1 MVDVKEQWDIS
12 KERKQELIQQLTPVL
27 KLLRVRADIT
37 QEKLANII
45 GLSRQTHSQ
54 IETGNKLM
62 TWNTYLSLIFFYNS
76 ADETSKLLVALD
88 VYPKEFMKIK
98 CEGKNYGM

>member
-1 MVDVKEQWDIS
+1 MVDGKERWDIS
-12 KERKQELIQQLTPVL
+12 KERKDELIQKLTPEL
-27 KLLRVRADIT
+27 KMLRVKADIT

-45 GLSRQTHSQ
+45 GLSRQTYSQ

-76 ADETSKLLVALD
+76 VSETSKLLTALD
-88 VYPKEFMKIK
+88 IYPDEFSDS
-98 CEGKNYGM
+98 NFPY

>member
-1 MVDVKEQWDIS
+1 MADLRERWDIS
-12 KERKQELIQQLTPVL
+12 KERKDELIQKLIPEL

-37 QEKLANII
+37 QERLANII
-45 GLSRQTHSQ
+45 GLSRQTYSQ

-76 ADETSKLLVALD
+76 VDETSKLLNALEI
-88 VYPKEFMKIK
+88 YPEEFNEK
-98 CEGKNYGM
+98 

>member
-1 MVDVKEQWDIS
+1 MADVKERWDIS
-12 KERKQELIQQLTPVL
+12 KERKDKLIRKLTPDL

-45 GLSRQTHSQ
+45 GLSRQTYSQ
-54 IETGNKLM
+54 IETGSKLM

-76 ADETSKLLVALD
+76 VDETSKLLNALD
-88 VYPKEFMKIK
+88 IYPDEFNEK
-98 CEGKNYGM
+98 

>member
-1 MVDVKEQWDIS
+1 MVDGKERWDIS
-12 KERKQELIQQLTPVL
+12 KERKDELIQKLTPEL
-27 KLLRVRADIT
+27 KMLRVKADIT

-45 GLSRQTHSQ
+45 GLSRQTYSQ

-76 ADETSKLLVALD
+76 VSETSKLLTALD
-88 VYPKEFMKIK
+88 IYPDEF
-98 CEGKNYGM
+98 CDSNFPY

>member
-1 MVDVKEQWDIS
+1 MIDARERWDIS
-12 KERKQELIQQLTPVL
+12 KERKNELIRQLTPVL

-45 GLSRQTHSQ
+45 GLSRQTYSQ

-76 ADETSKLLVALD
+76 VDETSKLLVALE
-88 VYPKEFMKIK
+88 VYPKEFFRIK
-98 CEGKNYGM
+98 CEGEDYGI

>member
-1 MVDVKEQWDIS
+1 MIDARERWDIS
-12 KERKQELIQQLTPVL
+12 KEQKNELIRQLTPVL

-45 GLSRQTHSQ
+45 GLSRQTYSQ

-76 ADETSKLLVALD
+76 VDETSKLLVALE
-88 VYPKEFMKIK
+88 VYPKEFFRIK
-98 CEGKNYGM
+98 CEGEDYGI

>member
-1 MVDVKEQWDIS
+1 MADLRERWDIS
-12 KERKQELIQQLTPVL
+12 KERKDELIQKLTPEL

-37 QEKLANII
+37 QERLANII
-45 GLSRQTHSQ
+45 GLSRQTYSQ

-76 ADETSKLLVALD
+76 VDETSKLLNALEI
-88 VYPKEFMKIK
+88 YPEEFNEK
-98 CEGKNYGM
+98 